1 MQNVSEVAGR
11 VEKSD
16 QQENTQHKRSGMVSL
31 APSIGIA
38 ELDETQRI
46 ALESCAPACRVSVV
60 GAPGT
65 GKTSVLSAIVQREV
79 RGAQE
84 SGRSE
89 IPRIAILTQ
98 DRRAA
103 SELRSRISL
112 ALGGLPETVSIQTLT
127 AFSFSLV
134 QTYAQAVGRR
144 DPELISGPDEDA
156 MLADILLDVASGI
169 EFPPFVDDDVRALP
183 AFRAEIRNLVTR
195 AVELG
200 YGPDD
205 LERLGVERHEPMWV
219 SGAQVM
225 RAYDLLVTARDAFAG
240 DSSAPDRLDHAQ
252 LVGAAAAL
260 LSRWE
265 ANIQGTPLG
274 EARVI
279 SRPRWDWIL
288 VDDIQ
293 NAPRSILHLLAE
305 LARDGA
311 ALVVAGDPDSAVQG
325 FRGGVASLPGDVLQ
339 PEPQGL
345 GCVPVFLGRRHRA
358 GEALADLADNLTQRI
373 RVGGGLVTHRRP
385 AAEDIGMDFAEGVAD
400 LVSGLRFV
408 HGEEETAAIAR
419 TLRTIH
425 HREGVEY
432 SRMAVITRS
441 RGAHAALRRSLIRRG
456 VPVEQ
461 IGSDQPLRFHP
472 AVSSLLDLVRLAL
485 KIPGEDGLPTL
496 RSVLVSPVIGVDP
509 LHLRR
514 MCRTLRGYEIARGG
528 GRNEDRLLEL
538 VLEGPQALLE
548 LAPQGVMDLVT
559 ASRVI
564 VGIRR
569 VAAKSALQAEE
580 VLWAAWEGSG
590 KSDLWRDQALHNG
603 LVGDHADSSLDAI
616 IQLFRVAQR
625 MADRDPDVTIENL
638 LQELSVQ
645 DLPEDSIARTGA
657 VNDAVSL
664 TTPSASQGREW
675 DIVVIAGLQDG
686 AWPNLRLRDTYTHT
700 TRLAQIATGREAPGT
715 SAEQQ
720 RYEAFQDV
728 LDDELRQLHHAIG
741 RARQQ
746 LIVTC
751 VESDDAQPSRFFEA
765 MGFVYEEEAR
775 EVAST
780 RAADEGGVVQ
790 RESVSEHRL
799 VRAPILR
806 QPCAQPAE
814 LDMAGLVGQ
823 LRRGLRREETREA
836 AQMTLRRLR
845 AAAVPEAQRYM
856 WFDELPV
863 TPNIES
869 SAAEQVHV
877 SPSRVEKLLACPL
890 QGFLSSSGGESSDDR
905 GAAHIG
911 TLIHS
916 IAEELP
922 HGSEAELM
930 ASFERKWRAEFD
942 EPESSYE
949 AYRAYVSAQELVRN
963 LALYL
968 AAHPEDVETEQR
980 VRVDVSENVALSA
993 SFDRV
998 VRTPDGVVI
1007 ADFKTGKVRPTK
1019 NEVADHVQMQLYQW
1033 AASQLSEYGRSAGA
1047 ELVFLGRLMKRENMP
1062 AVDMQESLD
1071 EIGMARATERIN
1083 EAARIL
1089 GAAEFPA
1096 NPSET
1101 TCRNC
1106 QFLAVCPAKPEGRMF
1121 S

>member
-1 MQNVSEVAGR
+1 MEEAGTR
-11 VEKSD
+11 
-16 QQENTQHKRSGMVSL
+16 
-31 APSIGIA
+31 
-38 ELDETQRI
+38 
-46 ALESCAPACRVSVV
+46 
-60 GAPGT
+60 T
-65 GKTSVLSAIVQREV
+65 GCWNW
-79 RGAQE
+79 
-84 SGRSE
+84 
-89 IPRIAILTQ
+89 
-98 DRRAA
+98 
-103 SELRSRISL
+103 
-112 ALGGLPETVSIQTLT
+112 
-127 AFSFSLV
+127 FS
-134 QTYAQAVGRR
+134 
-144 DPELISGPDEDA
+144 
-156 MLADILLDVASGI
+156 
-169 EFPPFVDDDVRALP
+169 
-183 AFRAEIRNLVTR
+183 
-195 AVELG
+195 
-200 YGPDD
+200 
-205 LERLGVERHEPMWV
+205 
-219 SGAQVM
+219 
-225 RAYDLLVTARDAFAG
+225 
-240 DSSAPDRLDHAQ
+240 
-252 LVGAAAAL
+252 
-260 LSRWE
+260 
-265 ANIQGTPLG
+265 
-274 EARVI
+274 
-279 SRPRWDWIL
+279 
-288 VDDIQ
+288 
-293 NAPRSILHLLAE
+293 
-305 LARDGA
+305 
-311 ALVVAGDPDSAVQG
+311 
-325 FRGGVASLPGDVLQ
+325 
-339 PEPQGL
+339 
-345 GCVPVFLGRRHRA
+345 
-358 GEALADLADNLTQRI
+358 
-373 RVGGGLVTHRRP
+373 
-385 AAEDIGMDFAEGVAD
+385 
-400 LVSGLRFV
+400 
-408 HGEEETAAIAR
+408 
-419 TLRTIH
+419 
-425 HREGVEY
+425 
-432 SRMAVITRS
+432 
-441 RGAHAALRRSLIRRG
+441 
-456 VPVEQ
+456 
-461 IGSDQPLRFHP
+461 
-472 AVSSLLDLVRLAL
+472 
-485 KIPGEDGLPTL
+485 
-496 RSVLVSPVIGVDP
+496 
-509 LHLRR
+509 
-514 MCRTLRGYEIARGG
+514 
-528 GRNEDRLLEL
+528 
-538 VLEGPQALLE
+538 EGPQALLE

-675 DIVVIAGLQDG
+675 DVVVIAGLQDG

-780 RAADEGGVVQ
+780 QAADEGGVVQ

-806 QPCAQPAE
+806 KPCAQPAE

-845 AAAVPEAQRYM
+845 AAAVPEAQPYM

>member
-1 MQNVSEVAGR
+1 M
-11 VEKSD
+11 
-16 QQENTQHKRSGMVSL
+16 
-31 APSIGIA
+31 
-38 ELDETQRI
+38 
-46 ALESCAPACRVSVV
+46 SVV

-79 RGAQE
+79 MRAQE
-84 SGRSE
+84 SERPE
-89 IPRIAILTQ
+89 MPRIAILTQ

-127 AFSFSLV
+127 AFSFTLV

-156 MLADILLDVASGI
+156 MLADILQDSASGI
-169 EFPPFVDDDVRALP
+169 DFPPFVDDDVRALP

-205 LERLGVERHEPMWV
+205 LERLGAERNEPMWV

-225 RAYDLLVTARDAFAG
+225 RAYELLMNVQDSFSG
-240 DSSAPDRLDHAQ
+240 DSRSADRLDHAE
-252 LVGAAAAL
+252 LVTMAASL
-260 LSRWE
+260 LSGWE
-265 ANIQGTPLG
+265 ENTQRTPVG
-274 EARVI
+274 S
-279 SRPRWDWIL
+279 SRKIPRPTWDWVL

-293 NAPRSILHLLAE
+293 NAPRSIIFLLRQ

-311 ALVVAGDPDSAVQG
+311 ALVTAGDPDSAVQG

-339 PEPQGL
+339 PEPLGL
-345 GCVPVFLGRRHRA
+345 GCAPVFLGRCHRG
-358 GEALADLADNLTQRI
+358 GETIADLADNLTQRI

-385 AAEDIGMDFAEGVAD
+385 AAEDVGMDLAEGITD

-472 AVSSLLDLVRLAL
+472 AVASLLDLVRLAL
-485 KIPGEDGLPTL
+485 RIPGEDGLPTL
-496 RSVLVSPVIGVDP
+496 RSVLVSPIIGIDP

-514 MCRTLRGYEIARGG
+514 MCRTLRGYEIASGG

-538 VLEGPQALLE
+538 VLQGPQALMD
-548 LAPQGVMDLVT
+548 LAPQGVMDLVA

-564 VGIRR
+564 VGVQRD
-569 VAAKSALQAEE
+569 AAKSARQAEE
-580 VLWAAWEGSG
+580 VLWSAWEGSG
-590 KSDLWRDQALHNG
+590 KSDLWRDQALRNG

-625 MADRDPDVTIENL
+625 MADREPDVTIEKL
-638 LQELSVQ
+638 LHELSLQ
-645 DLPEDSIARTGA
+645 DLPEDSIARTGS

-675 DIVVIAGLQDG
+675 DVVVIAGLQDG
-686 AWPNLRLRDTYTHT
+686 VWPNLRLRDTYTHT

-720 RYEAFQDV
+720 RFEAFQDV

-765 MGFVYEEEAR
+765 MGFVYEEDAEEA
-775 EVAST
+775 VGT
-780 RAADEGGVVQ
+780 PAAGKGSAVQ
-790 RESVSEHRL
+790 SENVSAQSWFIR
-799 VRAPILR
+799 VPILR
-806 QPCAQPAE
+806 KPCAQPAE
-814 LDMAGLVGQ
+814 LDMAGLIGQ
-823 LRRGLRREETREA
+823 LRRGLRRVETCDA
-836 AQMTLRRLR
+836 AGATLQRLR
-845 AAAVPEAQRYM
+845 VAGVPEAQPYM
-856 WFDELPV
+856 WFDELTV
-863 TPNIES
+863 TPNVES
-869 SAAEQVHV
+869 AVVEQVHV

-890 QGFLSSSGGESSDDR
+890 QGFLSSAGGESSDDR
-905 GAAHIG
+905 GAAQVG

-916 IAEELP
+916 LAEELP

-942 EPESSYE
+942 EPESNYE
-949 AYRAYVSAQELVRN
+949 AYREYVRAQELVRN

-980 VRVDVSENVALSA
+980 IRVDVSEEVALSA

-1019 NEVADHVQMQLYQW
+1019 AEVADHVQMQLYQW
-1033 AASQLSEYGRSAGA
+1033 AASQLPAYERAAGA

-1062 AVDMQESLD
+1062 AVDVQPALD
-1071 EIGMARATERIN
+1071 EAGIERATKRIN

-1089 GAAEFPA
+1089 GASEFPA
-1096 NPSET
+1096 NPSDA

>member
-1 MQNVSEVAGR
+1 
-11 VEKSD
+11 
-16 QQENTQHKRSGMVSL
+16 MVSL

-38 ELDETQRI
+38 ELDETQRS
-46 ALESCAPACRVSVV
+46 ALEACVPACRVSVV

-65 GKTSVLSAIVQREV
+65 GKTSVLSALVQREV
-79 RGAQE
+79 LRAQE
-84 SGRSE
+84 LGRAQM
-89 IPRIAILTQ
+89 PRIAILTQ

-127 AFSFSLV
+127 AFSFTLV

-156 MLADILLDVASGI
+156 MLADILLDSASGI
-169 EFPPFVDDDVRALP
+169 DFPHFVDDDVRALP

-205 LERLGVERHEPMWV
+205 LERLGAQRNEPMWV

-265 ANIQGTPLG
+265 RNVQGTPMG
-274 EARVI
+274 AAKMI

-293 NAPRSILHLLAE
+293 NAPRSILYLLAE

-311 ALVVAGDPDSAVQG
+311 ALVTAGDPDSAVQG
-325 FRGGVASLPGDVLQ
+325 FRGGVASLPGDVLA
-339 PEPQGL
+339 PEPDGL
-345 GCVPVFLGRRHRA
+345 GCAPVFLGRRHRG
-358 GEALADLADNLTQRI
+358 GEAIADLADNLTQRI

-385 AAEDIGMDFAEGVAD
+385 AAEEVGLDLAEGITD

-472 AVSSLLDLVRLAL
+472 AVASLLDLVRLAL
-485 KIPGEDGLPTL
+485 HIPGEDGLPTL
-496 RSVLVSPVIGVDP
+496 RSVLVSPIIGIDP

-514 MCRTLRGYEIARGG
+514 MCRTLRGYEIASGG

-538 VLEGPQALLE
+538 VLGGPQALLD
-548 LAPQGVMDLVT
+548 LAPQGVMDLVA

-564 VGIRR
+564 MGIRR
-569 VAAKSALQAEE
+569 IAAQSARQAEE
-580 VLWAAWEGSG
+580 VLWAAWDGSG
-590 KSDLWRDQALHNG
+590 KSDLWRDQALRNG

-625 MADRDPDVTIENL
+625 MADREPDVTIESL
-638 LQELSVQ
+638 LRELSVQ
-645 DLPEDSIARTGA
+645 DLPEDSIARTGS

-675 DIVVIAGLQDG
+675 DVVVIAGLQDG
-686 AWPNLRLRDTYTHT
+686 VWPNLRLRDTYTHT

-715 SAEQQ
+715 SAERQ
-720 RYEAFQDV
+720 RFEAFQDV

-765 MGFVYEEEAR
+765 MGFVYEEEVEAAR
-775 EVAST
+775 ES
-780 RAADEGGVVQ
+780 AA
-790 RESVSEHRL
+790 RESAPVL
-799 VRAPILR
+799 RA
-806 QPCAQPAE
+806 PCAQHSE

-823 LRRGLRREETREA
+823 LRRGLRRDETREA
-836 AQMTLRRLR
+836 AEATLQRLR
-845 AAAVPEAQRYM
+845 AAGVPEAQPYM
-856 WFDELPV
+856 WFDELAV
-863 TPNIES
+863 TPNVEVGV
-869 SAAEQVHV
+869 AEPVHV

-905 GAAHIG
+905 GAAQVG

-916 IAEELP
+916 LAEELP

-930 ASFERKWRAEFD
+930 ASFERKWRAEFE

-949 AYRAYVSAQELVRN
+949 AYREYLHGQELVRN

-980 VRVDVSENVALSA
+980 VRVDVSEDVALSA

-998 VRTPDGVVI
+998 VRTPEGVVI

-1019 NEVADHVQMQLYQW
+1019 AEVVDHVQMQLYQW
-1033 AASQLSEYGRSAGA
+1033 AASQLPAYERVAGA

-1062 AVDMQESLD
+1062 AVDVQPALD
-1071 EIGMARATERIN
+1071 ETGMARATERIN
-1083 EAARIL
+1083 EAARVL
-1089 GAAEFPA
+1089 AASEFPA
-1096 NPSET
+1096 NPSDA

>member
-1 MQNVSEVAGR
+1 
-11 VEKSD
+11 
-16 QQENTQHKRSGMVSL
+16 MVSL

-38 ELDETQRI
+38 ELDETQRS

-65 GKTSVLSAIVQREV
+65 GKTSVLSAVVLREV
-79 RGAQE
+79 MRAQE
-84 SGRSE
+84 LGHVAM
-89 IPRIAILTQ
+89 PRIAILTQ

-112 ALGGLPETVSIQTLT
+112 ALGGLPETISIQTLT
-127 AFSFSLV
+127 AFSFTLV
-134 QTYAQAVGRR
+134 QMYAQAVGRR

-156 MLADILLDVASGI
+156 MLADILLDSASGI
-169 EFPPFVDDDVRALP
+169 EFPPFVSADVRALP

-205 LERLGVERHEPMWV
+205 LERLGGERNEPMWI

-240 DSSAPDRLDHAQ
+240 ESSAPDRLDHAQ

-265 ANIQGTPLG
+265 ANIQATPLG
-274 EARVI
+274 GAKVM
-279 SRPRWDWIL
+279 SRPRWDWVL

-293 NAPRSILHLLAE
+293 NAPRSILSLLAE
-305 LARDGA
+305 LAHDGA

-345 GCVPVFLGRRHRA
+345 GCVPVFLGRRHRG
-358 GEALADLADNLTQRI
+358 GESIADLADSLTQRI
-373 RVGGGLVTHRRP
+373 RVGGGLLAQRRP
-385 AAEDIGMDFAEGVAD
+385 AAADVGIDLSEGVTD
-400 LVSGLRFV
+400 LVSGLRYI

-425 HREGVEY
+425 HCEGVEY

-441 RGAHAALRRSLIRRG
+441 RGAHAALRRSLVRRG

-472 AVSSLLDLVRLAL
+472 AVSSLLDVVRLAL
-485 KIPGEDGLPTL
+485 NIPGENGLPTL
-496 RSVLVSPVIGVDP
+496 RSVLVSSIMGIDP
-509 LHLRR
+509 LDLRR

-538 VLEGPQALLE
+538 VLEGPQQLLE
-548 LAPQGVMDLVT
+548 LAPQGVMDLVA

-569 VAAKSALQAEE
+569 VAAKSAQQAEE
-580 VLWAAWEGSG
+580 VLWSAWEGSG
-590 KSDLWRDQALHNG
+590 KSDVWRDQALRNG

-625 MADRDPDVTIENL
+625 MADRNPDVTIEKL
-638 LQELSVQ
+638 LNELSVQ
-645 DLPEDSIARTGA
+645 DLPEDSVARTGA

-664 TTPSASQGREW
+664 TTPAASQGREW
-675 DIVVIAGLQDG
+675 DVVVIAGLQDG

-715 SAEQQ
+715 GAEQQ
-720 RYEAFQDV
+720 RFEAFQDV
-728 LDDELRQLHHAIG
+728 LDDELRQLHHAVG

-751 VESDDAQPSRFFEA
+751 VESDDAQPSRFFDA
-765 MGFVYEEEAR
+765 MGFVYEEETEQA
-775 EVAST
+775 AG
-780 RAADEGGVVQ
+780 AGGADEGGVVQ
-790 RESVSEHRL
+790 SVGASAPRQPGGG
-799 VRAPILR
+799 PILR
-806 QPCAQPAE
+806 QPCSQPSE

-823 LRRGLRREETREA
+823 LRRGLRREETTEA
-836 AQMTLRRLR
+836 ALLALQRLR
-845 AAAVPEAQRYM
+845 TAGVPEAQPYM
-856 WFDELPV
+856 WFDELAV
-863 TPNIES
+863 TPGVES
-869 SAAEQVHV
+869 EVAEQVHV

-890 QGFLSSSGGESSDDR
+890 QGFLSSAGGESSDGR
-905 GAAHIG
+905 GAAQVG
-911 TLIHS
+911 TLIHA

-922 HGSEAELM
+922 HASEAELL
-930 ASFERKWRAEFD
+930 ASFERKWRAEFE

-949 AYRAYVSAQELVRN
+949 AYREYARGQELVRN

-968 AAHPEDVETEQR
+968 AAHPEHVETEQR
-980 VRVDVSENVALSA
+980 VRVEVSDGVVLNA

-1007 ADFKTGKVRPTK
+1007 ADFKTGKVRPSK
-1019 NEVADHVQMQLYQW
+1019 AEVADHVQMQLYQW
-1033 AASQLSEYGRSAGA
+1033 AANQSPEYGRSAGA

-1062 AVDMQESLD
+1062 AVDAQETLG
-1071 EIGMARATERIN
+1071 EAGMMRATERIN

-1096 NPSET
+1096 NPSDT
-1101 TCRNC
+1101 ICRNC
-1106 QFLAVCPAKPEGRMF
+1106 QFFAVCPAKSEGRMF